1 MSRRNGDRARFHKE
15 QKRKV
20 CHRQRLQK
28 LLKAGQVLRSASV
41 APAPAATGDQSGNP

>member
-20 CHRQRLQK
+20 RHRQRLQE
-28 LLKAGQVLRSASV
+28 LIKAAHTPRPALV
-41 APAPAATGDQSGNP
+41 APATTTGEQSGNP

>member
-20 CHRQRLQK
+20 RHRQRLQE
-28 LLKAGQVLRSASV
+28 LLKAAKTSPVSV
-41 APAPAATGDQSGNP
+41 APPPTATGDQSGNP

>member
-20 CHRQRLQK
+20 RHRQRLQE
-28 LLKAGQVLRSASV
+28 LIKAGQTPRPASV
-41 APAPAATGDQSGNP
+41 APPIATGDQSGHP

>member
-20 CHRQRLQK
+20 CHRQRLQE
-28 LLKAGQVLRSASV
+28 LIKAVQARRH
-41 APAPAATGDQSGNP
+41 APVSPAIAAVDQSGHS

>member
-20 CHRQRLQK
+20 RHRQRLQE
-28 LLKAGQVLRSASV
+28 LIKAAQTPRPASV
-41 APAPAATGDQSGNP
+41 APAIATGDQSGQP

>member
-20 CHRQRLQK
+20 RHRQRLQE
-28 LLKAGQVLRSASV
+28 LLKAKTSPASV
-41 APAPAATGDQSGNP
+41 APPTAPGDQSGNP

>member
-20 CHRQRLQK
+20 CHRQRLQE
-28 LLKAGQVLRSASV
+28 LIKAGRTPRTASV
-41 APAPAATGDQSGNP
+41 APAIAAKDQSGNA

>member
-20 CHRQRLQK
+20 RHRQRLQE
-28 LLKAGQVLRSASV
+28 LLKAAQLRPASV
-41 APAPAATGDQSGNP
+41 APAAPATGDQSGNP

>member
-20 CHRQRLQK
+20 RHRQRLQE
-28 LLKAGQVLRSASV
+28 LLKAAQTLRLAAV
-41 APAPAATGDQSGNP
+41 ALTPTSGDQSSNP

>member
-20 CHRQRLQK
+20 RHRQRLQE
-28 LLKAGQVLRSASV
+28 LLKAAQTPRPAAV
-41 APAPAATGDQSGNP
+41 APAPATGDQSGNP

>member
-20 CHRQRLQK
+20 CHRQRLQE
-28 LLKAGQVLRSASV
+28 LIKAVQARR
-41 APAPAATGDQSGNP
+41 PAPASPSIAAGDQSVNS

>member
-20 CHRQRLQK
+20 CHRQRLQE
-28 LLKAGQVLRSASV
+28 LLKAAQATRPASV
-41 APAPAATGDQSGNP
+41 APAAATSDQPVNP